1 MNGEFTNPRC
11 KRLQLQPTR
20 RMPVEPGRR
29 ERSDFGSSIM
39 TGVKCS
45 AGGEAIAAPDES
57 RNGPMPVRTRTPRT
71 IGAEEGPPRQ
81 GLSRPGESS
90 PTRIANVCNFNPTD
104 QENTGRA
111 GHRERSDFGSSIM
124 TGVKCSAG
132 GEAIAAPDES
142 PRADRHGGPQCAF
155 RRGG

>member
-90 PTRIANVCNFNPTD
+90 RTRAANVCSFNPTD

-111 GHRERSDFGSSIM
+111 R
-124 TGVKCSAG
+124 
-132 GEAIAAPDES
+132 P
-142 PRADRHGGPQCAF
+142 PRAVGFRLVDHDGREVLGG
-155 RRGG
+155 RGGNCGSR